1 MKCTNREIPKRIWIK
16 SIPWKKSVP
25 WILSLLC
32 AVILFTGVLSG
43 CGSLSYDMAYSV
55 DAAVS
60 GFNVLRRQE
69 TRTVSPFTSDLCV
82 VTEDVTAGTDLDM
95 STVGAAMLLDLRT
108 SQVLYAKSAQERIH
122 PASVTKIMTALVALE
137 NGNLESTLTAT
148 DTVLI
153 KDAGAVLCGLKS
165 GDTMTLDQAL
175 RILLI
180 YSANDVA
187 MLIAENIGGSVE
199 HFLEMMNQK
208 AHELGAT
215 NTNFANPHGLTD
227 INHYTTAYD
236 LYLIFKEAIKNE
248 TFNEIIHMTG
258 YQTTYYDKNGKA
270 KEFNRQTSN
279 LYLKGD
285 RKAPE
290 NVTVIGGKTGT
301 TNAAGYCLIL
311 LSRDESGS
319 PYISIVMRAG
329 STDELYNKM
338 TDLLKEIHK

>member
-1 MKCTNREIPKRIWIK
+1 MKCTNRQKPKMIK
-16 SIPWKKSVP
+16 
-25 WILSLLC
+25 ILSCLCSAVLLIG
-32 AVILFTGVLSG
+32 AFSG

-60 GFNVLRRQE
+60 GFNVVRRQE
-69 TRTVSPFTSDLCV
+69 TRTAAPFASGLCV
-82 VTEDVTAGTDLDM
+82 VTDDVTAGTDLDM
-95 STVGAAMLLDLRT
+95 SGVGAAMLLDLRT
-108 SQVLYAKSAQERIH
+108 SQVLYAQNAHERVY
-122 PASVTKIMTALVALE
+122 PASITKIMTALVALE
-137 NGNLESTLTAT
+137 NGSLESTLTAT
-148 DTVLI
+148 NAVRITES
-153 KDAGAVLCGLKS
+153 GAVLCGLKA

-208 AHELGAT
+208 AHALGAT

-248 TFNEIIHMTG
+248 TFNEIIHMTS

-270 KEFNRQTSN
+270 KEFNRQTTN
-279 LYLKGD
+279 LFLRGE

-301 TNAAGYCLIL
+301 TNAAGHCLIL
-311 LSRDESGS
+311 LCRDESGS
-319 PYISIVMRAG
+319 PYISVVMRSG

>member
-1 MKCTNREIPKRIWIK
+1 M
-16 SIPWKKSVP
+16 
-25 WILSLLC
+25 LSLLC
-32 AVILFTGVLSG
+32 AAILMTGVLTG
-43 CGSLSYDMAYSV
+43 CGGLDYDMAYSV

-60 GFNVLRRQE
+60 GFNVVRRQE
-69 TRTVSPFTSDLCV
+69 TRTTSPFASDLCV
-82 VTEDVTAGTDLDM
+82 VTGNVTEGTDLDM
-95 STVGAAMLLDLRT
+95 SSVGAAMLLDLST
-108 SQVLYAKSAQERIH
+108 CQVLYAQNAHERMN
-122 PASVTKIMTALVALE
+122 PASITKIMTALVALE
-137 NGNLESTLTAT
+137 NGNLENTLTAT
-148 DTVLI
+148 NAVKITES
-153 KDAGAVLCGLKS
+153 GAVLCGLKS

-208 AHELGAT
+208 ARELGAT

-270 KEFNRQTSN
+270 KEFNKKSTNRF
-279 LYLKGD
+279 LLGD
-285 RKAPE
+285 RSAPE

-301 TNAAGYCLIL
+301 TQAAGHCLIL
-311 LSRDESGS
+311 LSRDEIGS
-319 PYISIVMRAG
+319 PYISIILRSG
-329 STDELYNKM
+329 STDELYDKM